1 MRRVLALLAV
11 VGIVAVVV
19 IGLTQTGGN
28 DPSAGPGYDLPE
40 AKQRLQ
46 GAPAPLAELHTQA
59 STLIGGGK
67 DAFEARLAALKGHP
81 VVINKWASWCAPCQA
96 EFGVFESVGTERG
109 KEVAF
114 LGVNGTDKDP
124 RRQALPGQALAP
136 VPVLHGPA
144 RGHRAGDRGAEE
156 LPDHGVRRQARARRP
171 TSTRGRTRATSS
183 SKTTSTSTSRRSAG
197 GPRRPDHGPE
207 DDHRRRARGAPRQL
221 AGARAARRDRPRA
234 ATRSC
239 PGHEDQTTA
248 ELYRDGTPWRVR
260 AFGNLYPALEPEAR
274 APRSATPTPTCSPP
288 SRPPARTR

>member
-67 DAFEARLAALKGHP
+67 DAFEARLASLKGHP

-109 KEVAF
+109 KEIAF

-124 RRQALPGQALAP
+124 RAKRFLAKRWLPFPSYTDPHEDIAQAIEAP
-136 VPVLHGPA
+136 KNYPITVFVDKNGKTAYIHSGPYKS
-144 RGHRAGDRGAEE
+144 DKQ
-156 LPDHGVRRQARARRP
+156 L
-171 TSTRGRTRATSS
+171 
-183 SKTTSTSTSRRSAG
+183 
-197 GPRRPDHGPE
+197 E
-207 DDHRRRARGAPRQL
+207 DDIDKYFKL
-221 AGARAARRDRPRA
+221 
-234 ATRSC
+234 
-239 PGHEDQTTA
+239 
-248 ELYRDGTPWRVR
+248 
-260 AFGNLYPALEPEAR
+260 
-274 APRSATPTPTCSPP
+274 SA
-288 SRPPARTR
+288 